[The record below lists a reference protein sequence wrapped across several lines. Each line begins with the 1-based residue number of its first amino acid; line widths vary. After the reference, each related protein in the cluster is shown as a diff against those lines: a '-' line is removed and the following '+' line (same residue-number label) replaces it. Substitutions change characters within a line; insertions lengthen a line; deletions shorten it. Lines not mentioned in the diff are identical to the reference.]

1 MALTPTGP
9 SSHTR
14 RAFPAART
22 AATMHAREAEDRGAF
37 APPAYRVLVLG
48 ETGAARGLLRQLLL
62 RQGIRAFLCEAGEGA
77 LNAIERTHPDLVLF
91 DVAGPSESELMA
103 LRRIRNCCEPPTT
116 PLIVVL
122 PTRVRAAIAHCI
134 EAGAN
139 DFLTWPVDW
148 MSWWPRLRA
157 HLFAPPREPAPARTL
172 QSATSALPACLET
185 TEATPQ
191 RGYRGDAAGPS
202 GRRIN
207 LRI

>member
-1 MALTPTGP
+1 M
-9 SSHTR
+9 
-14 RAFPAART
+14 RARK
-22 AATMHAREAEDRGAF
+22 AEDTSAL

-48 ETGAARGLLRQLLL
+48 EAGAARGLLRQLLL
-62 RQGIRAFLCEAGEGA
+62 RQGIRAFLCETGEGA

-157 HLFAPPREPAPARTL
+157 HLFAPPLELAPARSSERPTSAAPGRLEAAEPAP
-172 QSATSALPACLET
+172 
-185 TEATPQ
+185 Q
-191 RGYRGDAAGPS
+191 RAYRGESERPS

-207 LRI
+207 LRV